1 MPRDAAGSYT
11 LVAGNPVLSGTVI
24 SSSWA
29 NATLNDVSTALT
41 DSLDRYGRGGML
53 SSFRFA
59 DGTKLLPSASFVNET
74 SSGLYREDSGDVR
87 MAILTQ
93 DVMRWQTS
101 GVQIWDN
108 VLLQWF
114 TVTTTNNSG
123 DLLPLENTW
132 TGVNTFNDTIVGSIS
147 GNAVTVT
154 NGVYT
159 VGDQAI
165 AGVKTFSDNVI
176 TNSLKSEKIQIDDGN
191 DGGTLSLGALSGLGT
206 MIKGYSVDHPSLA
219 ETLEFYTGNA
229 ARMSIN
235 SVGFVSIGSV
245 LADESLVVGG
255 DLKINNAGTGSGNLH
270 FGTTSDQTRIV
281 GRDSSHG
288 GVPDTMEFFTGSTK
302 RCTFD
307 ASGALILAGSAAQ
320 KASGTTWSNPSDS
333 RLKDNVVDYTKG
345 SAELMQVRVCEW
357 DYNGKGG
364 TVAGMRGLGVIADE
378 VMEVLPNTVT
388 TYSSPMNP
396 EDETAVDIKKFDA
409 TEITWLLVKTVQEL
423 TARIEAL
430 EA

>member
-1 MPRDAAGSYT
+1 
-11 LVAGNPVLSGTVI
+11 
-24 SSSWA
+24 
-29 NATLNDVSTALT
+29 
-41 DSLDRYGRGGML
+41 ML